1 MMTKREILANKAA
14 GLPVWYIEP
23 WADRI
28 VRAKVQNIKI
38 SNGMEYAEL
47 RGMGSSKDSPVDFI
61 GTEGRQFEKLF
72 KSREAL
78 EKHIAA
84 ENAARAAEIRA
95 QIQTKDDM
103 IQFMFD
109 HTVSC
114 AEEYTDWFARKT
126 VKQIALEKWGI
137 KLD

>member
-1 MMTKREILANKAA
+1 MMTKEQILNSKAT

-38 SNGMEYAEL
+38 SGDLEYAEL

-84 ENAARAAEIRA
+84 ENSARAAEIRA

-103 IQFMFD
+103 IRFMFG

-114 AEEYTDWFARKT
+114 AEEYTDWFARET

-137 KLD
+137 TLD